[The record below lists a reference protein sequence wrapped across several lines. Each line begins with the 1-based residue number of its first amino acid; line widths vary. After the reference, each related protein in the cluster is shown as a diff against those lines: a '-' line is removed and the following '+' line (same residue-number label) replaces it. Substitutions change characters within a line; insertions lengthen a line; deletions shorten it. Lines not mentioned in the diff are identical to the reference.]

1 MIVSRRGL
9 KHWLKLNVWILKS
22 YYNQLRQVCHNKPP
36 QNILVTTYT
45 TNKRI
50 KPNRKYIR
58 TLRQNIALARLRDAC
73 RNTTVLN

>member
-1 MIVSRRGL
+1 MINIINVS
-9 KHWLKLNVWILKS
+9 V
-22 YYNQLRQVCHNKPP
+22 QLRQVCHNKPP

-45 TNKRI
+45 INRRI
-50 KPNRKYIR
+50 KPNKKYIR